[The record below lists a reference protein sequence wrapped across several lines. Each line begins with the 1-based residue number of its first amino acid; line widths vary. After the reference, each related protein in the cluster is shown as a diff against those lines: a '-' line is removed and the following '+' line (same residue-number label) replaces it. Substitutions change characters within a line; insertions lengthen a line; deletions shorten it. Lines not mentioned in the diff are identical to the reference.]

1 MIEARTSIVSIWR
14 FAESVKNAKR
24 DGRRSVRITAIAH
37 AGSAFNKCRAVRV
50 NLWRAISHGRFSCM
64 IKEVVCRGCGKLPF
78 FVSSEGASH
87 IEGHILNVG
96 VNGMETIVMKFGGT
110 SVATPEKIIGVA
122 KRVIREKEKGKR
134 VVIVVSAMGKT
145 TDTLLGLAAEISS
158 KPSKREMDM
167 LLATG
172 EQVTISLL
180 AMAFKQLGH
189 EALSFTGWQAG
200 IETESVPRNARIEQ
214 IHTERLERVLEND
227 YLCVVAG
234 FQGVDKSGNITT
246 LGRGG
251 SDTTA
256 VALTA
261 ALKAEKCE
269 IYTDVNG
276 VYTSDPRYVTGAR
289 KLQQISYDEML
300 ELANLG
306 AGVLHPRA
314 VEFAKNNQVPLSV
327 RASYSDEPGTIIQE
341 VITVEKNL
349 IVRGVAFEPGVARV
363 TVTYQEPF
371 NGSLANIFN
380 KLAENQIDVDII
392 VQSISDEFPPSVSFS
407 ISQEHLEETRRV
419 LMASKKNIGFLS
431 LNMEVELAKVSIVG
445 SGMVSNPG
453 VAAHMFDILRSEEIP
468 VKMVSTSEIKIS
480 VVVPEVKMTQA
491 ATALHDAYELAERQ
505 HATEMVVSAQ

>member
-1 MIEARTSIVSIWR
+1 M
-14 FAESVKNAKR
+14 K
-24 DGRRSVRITAIAH
+24 
-37 AGSAFNKCRAVRV
+37 
-50 NLWRAISHGRFSCM
+50 
-64 IKEVVCRGCGKLPF
+64 
-78 FVSSEGASH
+78 
-87 IEGHILNVG
+87 
-96 VNGMETIVMKFGGT
+96 TIVMKFGGT

-122 KRVIREKEKGKR
+122 KRAIREKQAGKR

-145 TDTLLGLAAEISS
+145 TDTLLGLAGEISAE
-158 KPSKREMDM
+158 PPKREMDM

-172 EQVTISLL
+172 EQITISLL
-180 AMAFKQLGH
+180 AMAFKKLGH

-200 IETESVPRNARIEQ
+200 IETESVPRNARI
-214 IHTERLERVLEND
+214 IKINTERLERVLENG

-234 FQGVDKSGNITT
+234 FQGVDTIGNITT

-256 VALTA
+256 VALAA

-289 KLQQISYDEML
+289 KLHQISYDEML

-314 VEFAKNNQVPLSV
+314 VEFAKNNKVPLSV

-349 IVRGVAFEPGVARV
+349 IVRGVAFEPGIARV
-363 TVTYQEPF
+363 TVSYKKPF
-371 NGSLANIFN
+371 NGSLATIFT
-380 KLAENQIDVDII
+380 KLAENHIDVDII

-407 ISQEHLEETRRV
+407 ISQESLEETRRV
-419 LMASKKNIGFLS
+419 LTEAQDAIGFLT
-431 LNMEVELAKVSIVG
+431 LNVEVGLSKVSIVG

-453 VAAHMFDILRSEEIP
+453 VAARMFDILRSEEVP

-480 VVVPEVKMTQA
+480 VVVPEVDMNKSA
-491 ATALHDAYELAERQ
+491 NALHAAYGLAAVEV
-505 HATEMVVSAQ
+505 HS

>member
-96 VNGMETIVMKFGGT
+96 VDVMETIVMKFGGT

-256 VALTA
+256 VALAA

-419 LMASKKNIGFLS
+419 LMASKKDIGFLS

-505 HATEMVVSAQ
+505 HATEVVVSAQ

>member
-1 MIEARTSIVSIWR
+1 MI
-14 FAESVKNAKR
+14 
-24 DGRRSVRITAIAH
+24 
-37 AGSAFNKCRAVRV
+37 
-50 NLWRAISHGRFSCM
+50 
-64 IKEVVCRGCGKLPF
+64 
-78 FVSSEGASH
+78 ASH
-87 IEGHILNVG
+87 FEGHILNVG
-96 VNGMETIVMKFGGT
+96 VDGMKTIVMKFGGT

-122 KRVIREKEKGKR
+122 KRAIREKQAGKR

-145 TDTLLGLAAEISS
+145 TDTLLGLAGEISAE
-158 KPSKREMDM
+158 PPKREMDM

-172 EQVTISLL
+172 EQITISLL
-180 AMAFKQLGH
+180 AMAFKKLGH

-200 IETESVPRNARIEQ
+200 IETESVPRNARI
-214 IHTERLERVLEND
+214 IKINTERLERVLENG

-234 FQGVDKSGNITT
+234 FQGVDTIGNITT

-256 VALTA
+256 VALAA

-314 VEFAKNNQVPLSV
+314 VEFAKNNNVPLSV

-349 IVRGVAFEPGVARV
+349 IVRGVAFEPGIARV
-363 TVTYQEPF
+363 TVSYKKPF
-371 NGSLANIFN
+371 NGSLATIFT
-380 KLAENQIDVDII
+380 KLAENHIDVDII

-407 ISQEHLEETRRV
+407 ISQESLEETRRV
-419 LMASKKNIGFLS
+419 LTEAQDAIGFLT
-431 LNMEVELAKVSIVG
+431 LNVEVGLSKVSIVG

-453 VAAHMFDILRSEEIP
+453 VAARMFDILRSEEVP

-480 VVVPEVKMTQA
+480 VVVPEVDMNKSA
-491 ATALHDAYELAERQ
+491 NALHAAYGLAAVEV
-505 HATEMVVSAQ
+505 HS